1 MPFEKYEKHFAHRS
15 CRCDTPPSN
24 GGDKNKIEKGEL
36 QLVLDLHRSQPRG

>member
-1 MPFEKYEKHFAHRS
+1 LESSRLMRQCHIIVV
-15 CRCDTPPSN
+15 PPSN